1 MRAENDAIEIG
12 AFEAKN
18 RLSEL
23 LRAAEEGR
31 SVVITRRGRAVA
43 RLVPAVDKESKSLA
57 ELRAAFQALRNEI
70 DGPLDVRELVE
81 EGRRW

>member
-1 MRAENDAIEIG
+1 MRAADDTIEIG

-23 LRAAEEGR
+23 LRAAEAGR
-31 SVVITRRGRAVA
+31 SIVITRRGRPVA
-43 RLVPAVDKESKSLA
+43 RLVPIHDDSSQDLKQLQ
-57 ELRAAFQALRNEI
+57 AALQVVRSEI
-70 DGPLDVRELVE
+70 EGTVDVRELVE

>member
-1 MRAENDAIEIG
+1 MRVDDPIQIG

-23 LRAAEEGR
+23 LRAAEAGQ
-31 SVVITRRGRAVA
+31 SVTITRHGRPVA
-43 RLVPAVDKESKSLA
+43 RLVPAVDDRSTDLVELQAVLA
-57 ELRAAFQALRNEI
+57 EVRSGIE
-70 DGPLDVRELVE
+70 GEVDVRELVE

>member
-1 MRAENDAIEIG
+1 MARDEEALEVG

-23 LRAAEEGR
+23 LRAAEAGR
-31 SVVITRRGRAVA
+31 PVVITRRGRAVA
-43 RLVPAVDKESKSLA
+43 RLVPIEDDRVTDLAVLGG
-57 ELRAAFQALRNEI
+57 ELRRLRDEI
-70 DGPLDVRELVE
+70 SGSLNVRDLIE

>member
-1 MRAENDAIEIG
+1 MVSRDNVVEVG

-23 LRAAEEGR
+23 LRVAESGR
-31 SVVITRRGRAVA
+31 TVIITRHGRAVA
-43 RLVPAVDKESKSLA
+43 RLGPIDDDN
-57 ELRAAFQALRNEI
+57 ELEISVLGEAFRNLRSEI
-70 DGPLDVRELVE
+70 PGPVNVRELVE

>member
-1 MRAENDAIEIG
+1 MSRNDETLEIG

-23 LRAAEEGR
+23 LRAAEAGR
-31 SVVITRRGRAVA
+31 SVVITRHGRAVA
-43 RLVPAVDKESKSLA
+43 RLVPVVDDRVTNLA
-57 ELRAAFQALRNEI
+57 EIGVELRRLRDEL
-70 DGPLDVRELVE
+70 GGSLKVRDLVE

>member
-1 MRAENDAIEIG
+1 MRTADDTIEIG

-23 LRAAEEGR
+23 LRAAEAGR
-31 SVVITRRGRAVA
+31 SIVITRRGRAVA
-43 RLVPAVDKESKSLA
+43 RLVPVHDDASQDLKQLQ
-57 ELRAAFQALRNEI
+57 AALQVVRSEI
-70 DGPLDVRELVE
+70 EGTVDVRELVE

>member
-1 MRAENDAIEIG
+1 MARDDEALEVG

-23 LRAAEEGR
+23 LRAAESGR
-31 SVVITRRGRAVA
+31 SVVITRHGRAVA
-43 RLVPAVDKESKSLA
+43 RLVPVEDAHATDLA
-57 ELRAAFQALRNEI
+57 EIGRELRKLRGEI
-70 DGPLDVRELVE
+70 GGSLQLRELVE

>member
-1 MRAENDAIEIG
+1 MARNDEALEVG

-23 LRAAEEGR
+23 LRAAEAGR
-31 SVVITRRGRAVA
+31 PVVITRRGRAVA
-43 RLVPAVDKESKSLA
+43 RLVPIEDDRVTDLAVLGG
-57 ELRAAFQALRNEI
+57 ELRRLRDEI
-70 DGPLDVRELVE
+70 SGSLNVRDLVE

>member
-1 MRAENDAIEIG
+1 MRAENDTIEVG

-23 LRAAEEGR
+23 LRAAEAGR
-31 SVVITRRGRAVA
+31 SIVITRRGRPVA
-43 RLVPAVDKESKSLA
+43 RLIPAADDRLEDLV
-57 ELRAAFQALRNEI
+57 ELKAAFQALRDEI
-70 DGPLDVRELVE
+70 DGLVDVRELVE

>member
-1 MRAENDAIEIG
+1 MRGRDDSIEIG

-23 LRAAEEGR
+23 LRVAEAGR
-31 SVVITRRGRAVA
+31 TIVITRHGRAVA
-43 RLVPAVDKESKSLA
+43 RLVPVDDDRNADLA
-57 ELRAAFQALRNEI
+57 DLGEAFRKLRGEI
-70 DGPLDVRELVE
+70 AGTVDVRELVE

>member
-1 MRAENDAIEIG
+1 MRVSEDTIEVG

-23 LRAAEEGR
+23 LRAAEAGQ
-31 SVVITRRGRAVA
+31 SIVITRRGRPVA
-43 RLVPAVDKESKSLA
+43 RLISAVDDSSADLA
-57 ELRAAFQALRNEI
+57 ELQSAFAEVRNGIE
-70 DGPLDVRELVE
+70 GEVDVRALVE

>member
-1 MRAENDAIEIG
+1 MSSDTEPIEIG

-23 LRAAEEGR
+23 LRAAEAGR
-31 SVVITRRGRAVA
+31 SVTITRHGRAVA
-43 RLVPAVDKESKSLA
+43 RLVPAVDDSPRDLADLQAAFA
-57 ELRAAFQALRNEI
+57 ELRSGIKA
-70 DGPLDVRELVE
+70 GVDVRELVE

>member
-1 MRAENDAIEIG
+1 MDTDNNVIEIG

-23 LRAAEEGR
+23 LRGTEAGR
-31 SVVITRRGRAVA
+31 SFVITRRGRAVA
-43 RLVPAVDKESKSLA
+43 RLVPAERTSNDL
-57 ELRAAFQALRNEI
+57 QALHDAFVEFRSGI
-70 DGPLDVRELVE
+70 DGMVSVRELVE

>member
-1 MRAENDAIEIG
+1 MVTDNNVIEIG

-23 LRAAEEGR
+23 LRGTEAGK
-31 SVVITRRGRAVA
+31 SFVITRRGRAVA
-43 RLVPAVDKESKSLA
+43 RLVPAKGQTSKDLQV
-57 ELRAAFQALRNEI
+57 LQQAFVEFR
-70 DGPLDVRELVE
+70 DGIEGTMNVRELVE

>member
-1 MRAENDAIEIG
+1 MARDNEALEVG

-23 LRAAEEGR
+23 LRAAEAGR
-31 SVVITRRGRAVA
+31 PVVITRRGRAVA
-43 RLVPAVDKESKSLA
+43 RLVPIEDDRVTDLAVLGG
-57 ELRAAFQALRNEI
+57 ELRRLRDEI
-70 DGPLDVRELVE
+70 SGSLKVRELVE

>member
-1 MRAENDAIEIG
+1 MRTDNDTIEVG

-23 LRAAEEGR
+23 LRAAEAGR

-43 RLVPAVDKESKSLA
+43 RLVPVDDDPSLDLAAIREALA
-57 ELRAAFQALRNEI
+57 EVR
-70 DGPLDVRELVE
+70 DGIEGRVDVRELVR

>member
-1 MRAENDAIEIG
+1 MSQSKDTIEIG

-43 RLVPAVDKESKSLA
+43 RLVPAVDKESKGLA
-57 ELRAAFQALRNEI
+57 ELQAAFEDLRGGI

-81 EGRRW
+81 EGRRC

>member
-1 MRAENDAIEIG
+1 MARNDETLEVG

-23 LRAAEEGR
+23 LRAAEAGR
-31 SVVITRRGRAVA
+31 SVVITRNGRAVA
-43 RLVPAVDKESKSLA
+43 RLVPVVDDRAADLA
-57 ELRAAFQALRNEI
+57 EIGRELRRLRGEI
-70 DGPLDVRELVE
+70 GGSLQLRELVE